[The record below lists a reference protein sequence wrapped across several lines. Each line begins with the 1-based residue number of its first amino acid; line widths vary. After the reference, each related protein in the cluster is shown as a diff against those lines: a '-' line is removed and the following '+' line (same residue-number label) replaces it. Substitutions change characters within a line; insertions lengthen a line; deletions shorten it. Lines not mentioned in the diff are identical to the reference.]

1 MIVQQSPFGALAP
14 IVAAVTAVAVIGAFI
29 VATLLD
35 NVSAA
40 AALQDPFWVAIGVAI
55 GGATAVPA
63 INGHVAQQASAANR
77 RLDAA
82 GIPAADATAPAST
95 PHT

>member
-1 MIVQQSPFGALAP
+1 MIVSQSPFGTLAP
-14 IVAAVTAVAVIGAFI
+14 IVAAITAIAVIGAFI
-29 VATLLD
+29 IATLLD
-35 NVSAA
+35 NVAA
-40 AALQDPFWVAIGVAI
+40 SAALQDPFFIAIGVAI

-95 PHT
+95 THA